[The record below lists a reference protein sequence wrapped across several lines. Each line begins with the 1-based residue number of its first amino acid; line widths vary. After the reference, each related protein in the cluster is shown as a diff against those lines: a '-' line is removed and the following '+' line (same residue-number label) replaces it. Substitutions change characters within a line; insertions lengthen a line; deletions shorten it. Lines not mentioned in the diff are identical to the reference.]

1 MDPLNQ
7 NQNPVANGSQMPPQA
22 PSSEPERSGMGP
34 IAGAVI
40 VIALLVA
47 GALYFYGAKL
57 NQDAMNA
64 APYIPSDTS
73 SDAMMEDSMMME
85 AEGDTMVGL
94 PPQSASDEA
103 ASIEAEFDAMDM
115 SAIESSNE
123 AELNNL

>member
-22 PSSEPERSGMGP
+22 PLSEPERSGMGP

-40 VIALLVA
+40 VIVLLVA

-57 NQDAMNA
+57 NQDAMNS

-73 SDAMMEDSMMME
+73 SDAMME

-94 PPQSASDEA
+94 PPQSTSDEA
-103 ASIEAEFDAMDM
+103 ASIEAEFDAMNM